1 MLTGM
6 VWSLRDFL
14 IITVFFSAA
23 GKAAS
28 VAVEYLA
35 GKAGKMKQPKPLH
48 RGRPFSP
55 SGLVGAE
62 RPIEIAKEQ
71 PFDCSFT

>member
-35 GKAGKMKQPKPLH
+35 GKAGKNEAAKAAPPGQTVLAFGL
-48 RGRPFSP
+48 GR
-55 SGLVGAE
+55 
-62 RPIEIAKEQ
+62 R
-71 PFDCSFT
+71 